1 MRRSIIALGAIGLV
15 ASAAVAIPAAAN
27 GRDTPRRLNILLTND
42 DGWRGV
48 GGASTPHI
56 VNLRNALVAAGH
68 SVVVVATDN
77 DASGTG
83 TKFSVP
89 PATPSLL
96 VNNPEAHVY
105 TVSGPATNAS
115 TPADAVF
122 IALRSNLLANR
133 EPGFVPDLVVSG
145 PNPGGNFSYIANHS
159 GTVGAATTALELG
172 IPAVAISMD
181 FTFGVAGG
189 SAVYGLFSPVVADY
203 TTRVVGALAKRA
215 GDHGELLP
223 DGIALSINYPTIAVD
238 SDGNGSRETM
248 VPAKGA
254 RVTSVERSNYINLAY
269 SETAVG
275 SMTYTFGATVNTEPA
290 AKGSDREAL
299 HDGYISIAP
308 ISADRSAKSG
318 HHFKDLTKLGV

>member
-1 MRRSIIALGAIGLV
+1 MRRSVIAMGAIGLV

-27 GRDTPRRLNILLTND
+27 DRDTPRHLNILLTND
-42 DGWRGV
+42 DGWRGE

-68 SVVVVATDN
+68 TVVVVATDN

-89 PATPSLL
+89 PATPSIL
-96 VNNPEAHVY
+96 VKSPEEHVY
-105 TVSGPATNAS
+105 TVSGPLNNAT

-122 IALRSNLLANR
+122 IALRSNLLASK

-145 PNPGGNFSYIANHS
+145 PNPGGNYSYIMNHS

-172 IPAVAISMD
+172 IPSVAISMD
-181 FTFGVAGG
+181 FTFGLSGG

-203 TTRVVGALAKRA
+203 TTRLVGALARKA
-215 GDHGELLP
+215 GDHRDLLP
-223 DGIALSINYPTIAVD
+223 DGVGLTVNYPTIAID
-238 SDGNGSRETM
+238 TDGNGSRETM

-254 RVTSVERSNYINLAY
+254 RVTSVDRANYINLAY
-269 SETAVG
+269 AETAPK
-275 SMTYTFGATVNTEPA
+275 SMTYTFGATLNTDPP

-299 HDGYISIAP
+299 HDGYVSITP
-308 ISADRSAKSG
+308 ITADRTARSG